1 MSKDMKQVIEIA
13 KKHNLILKEETMQFN
28 ESGLDF
34 QVVFALDESGID
46 WVLRLPRREDV
57 MPRTRVEKQ
66 ALDLVN
72 QCVKSF
78 QVPNWIIYTDEL
90 IAYKKLDGVPAGT
103 IDHNI
108 GNYVWE
114 IDINNV
120 PPSFHMSLGRVLAEL
135 HSIPN
140 DKAKEFGLIVQTPE
154 EARKSM
160 KQRMN
165 NVKTKFGVGEKL
177 WNRWQSW
184 VNDDEMWPKKTGL
197 IHGDVHAGHTMI
209 DKEANVTGLIDW
221 TEAKVTDISND
232 FVFNYMAFGEEGLE
246 ALIIA
251 YKEAG
256 GYYWP
261 KMKEHIIELAAA
273 YPVSIAEFAIISG
286 AEEYVQMAKKAL
298 EIDNV

>member
-72 QCVKSF
+72 KYVKSF
-78 QVPNWIIYTDEL
+78 QVPNWIIYTNEL

-140 DKAKEFGLIVQTPE
+140 DKATEFGLIVQTPE
-154 EARKSM
+154 ETRKSM

-261 KMKEHIIELAAA
+261 KMKEHIIELVAA
-273 YPVSIAEFAIISG
+273 YPVSIAEFAIVSG
-286 AEEYVQMAKKAL
+286 VEEYVQMAKKAL
-298 EIDNV
+298 EIGNV